1 MSFYLN
7 DEYCTDHYLAGLLLR
22 EVSWFF
28 NTMYMCMR
36 MHLQL
41 EAALKSQ
48 NIQVRS
54 KAIKMVRNVLAKI
67 DSDDRYTDQVRE
79 RGKERE
85 RERERGRKMIESIC
99 HVIFL

>member
-1 MSFYLN
+1 
-7 DEYCTDHYLAGLLLR
+7 
-22 EVSWFF
+22 
-28 NTMYMCMR
+28 MYMCMR

-67 DSDDRYTDQVRE
+67 DSDDRYTDQVRKEGKRE
-79 RGKERE
+79 REKERE
-85 RERERGRKMIESIC
+85 REREREREGEREEDD
-99 HVIFL
+99 